1 MRLLNINTAPL
12 PDALVGGGSFLPAL
26 HRGTRGLCVC
36 ADEDGQ
42 RWRLKSRCGGDGV
55 EGGIQFSLNG
65 HCVYPSNRLVWKWDG
80 KLS

>member
-1 MRLLNINTAPL
+1 MLLLEADL
-12 PDALVGGGSFLPAL
+12 FFLLCIVEPE
-26 HRGTRGLCVC
+26 GCVCVC

-42 RWRLKSRCGGDGV
+42 RWRLKSRGGGDGV

>member
-1 MRLLNINTAPL
+1 M
-12 PDALVGGGSFLPAL
+12 
-26 HRGTRGLCVC
+26 CVC

-42 RWRLKSRCGGDGV
+42 RWRLKSRGGGDGV